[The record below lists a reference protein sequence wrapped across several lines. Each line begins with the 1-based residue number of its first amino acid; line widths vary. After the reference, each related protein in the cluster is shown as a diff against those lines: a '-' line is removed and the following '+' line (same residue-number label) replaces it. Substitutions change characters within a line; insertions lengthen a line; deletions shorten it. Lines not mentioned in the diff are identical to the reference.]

1 PARLPRGLAVPG
13 RRGVRRRRLDGQAL
27 RDRSSQ
33 SRGLPGRGDARRVR
47 LHARAP
53 RRALLPRR
61 ALVAHR
67 LGHVGDDAR
76 DHRAPTP
83 LVILHVN
90 HTASHGRLA
99 APASELVG
107 ALLAL
112 LEDGSVG
119 AARLRALRVHL
130 DWIEYRANSREPVS
144 VRRATDA
151 AGAPVA
157 LAEIAVDLRQ
167 AEPGRFREELARAL
181 ATLGP
186 DAADD
191 DDRVWVDDWAPMRE
205 SIIWRVKRLLWQ
217 A

>member
-33 SRGLPGRGDARRVR
+33 SRGLPGRGDARRLR

-53 RRALLPRR
+53 RRAFLPRR
-61 ALVAHR
+61 APVAHR

-76 DHRAPTP
+76 DHRAPAP
-83 LVILHVN
+83 AVILHVN
-90 HTASHGRLA
+90 HTAPHGR
-99 APASELVG
+99 PA
-107 ALLAL
+107 
-112 LEDGSVG
+112 
-119 AARLRALRVHL
+119 
-130 DWIEYRANSREPVS
+130 
-144 VRRATDA
+144 
-151 AGAPVA
+151 APVA

-186 DAADD
+186 EAADD

-205 SIIWRVKRLLWQ
+205 SIIWRFNRLFWQ
-217 A
+217 RL